1 MRYISNIFFVEFA
14 VLLVADEVL
23 VVDELALAG
32 EADGEALLLGLD
44 LLPEVQQ
51 VGQLVVLV
59 VEHLLFLQLVLR
71 FVQVVLLRLEVLPG
85 VHF

>member
-1 MRYISNIFFVEFA
+1 MEFA